1 MINKTRKTWKLVKS
15 ILFIRSTN
23 IRISK
28 IEEFKI
34 NNDKSYLKGI

>member
-15 ILFIRSTN
+15 ILIIRSRN